1 MYDKYND
8 YELLSYISECNEDAT
23 DILLKKYEP
32 LIVSTAKKL
41 LKGMENFGLD
51 INDLVQEGRLGLL
64 NASETFTESKDT
76 LFYTYAKTC
85 IERKMYDLVKSTR
98 RTKHKILNE
107 SIPIDVDDDKGEYK
121 ELDYLLKDETE
132 NPEQLLLNEEG
143 KKELQNIINSK
154 LNDIE
159 IQVLEL
165 KLKGFENKEISEIL
179 DCDYKKIDNTLQ
191 RIKQKLKE
199 TKKCS

>member
-32 LIVSTAKKL
+32 LIISTAKKM

-51 INDLVQEGRLGLL
+51 INDLIQEGRLGLL
-64 NASETFTESKDT
+64 NASETFIESKDT

-98 RTKHKILNE
+98 RVKHKILNE
-107 SIPIDVDDDKGEYK
+107 SISIDIDDKGEYK
-121 ELDYLLKDETE
+121 ALDYLLKDETE
-132 NPEQLLLNEEG
+132 NPEQLLLNEEE
-143 KKELQNIINSK
+143 KKELKNIINSK
-154 LNDIE
+154 LNDFE

-165 KLKGFENKEISEIL
+165 KLKGFENKEISEML
-179 DCDYKKIDNTLQ
+179 VCDYKKIDNTLQ
-191 RIKQKLKE
+191 RIKQKLKKSKE
-199 TKKCS
+199 

>member
-51 INDLVQEGRLGLL
+51 INDLIQEGRLGLL
-64 NASETFTESKDT
+64 KASETFTESKDT

-98 RTKHKILNE
+98 RVKHKILNE

-132 NPEQLLLNEEG
+132 NPEQLLLNEEEQ
-143 KKELQNIINSK
+143 KELQNIINSK

-165 KLKGFENKEISEIL
+165 KLKGFENREISEIL

-191 RIKQKLKE
+191 RIKQKLRE
-199 TKKCS
+199 TKK

>member
-1 MYDKYND
+1 
-8 YELLSYISECNEDAT
+8 
-23 DILLKKYEP
+23 
-32 LIVSTAKKL
+32 
-41 LKGMENFGLD
+41 
-51 INDLVQEGRLGLL
+51 
-64 NASETFTESKDT
+64 
-76 LFYTYAKTC
+76 
-85 IERKMYDLVKSTR
+85 MYDLVKSTR
-98 RTKHKILNE
+98 RVKHKILNE

-132 NPEQLLLNEEG
+132 NPEQLLLNDEG

>member
-1 MYDKYND
+1 
-8 YELLSYISECNEDAT
+8 
-23 DILLKKYEP
+23 
-32 LIVSTAKKL
+32 
-41 LKGMENFGLD
+41 MENFGLD
-51 INDLVQEGRLGLL
+51 INDLIQEGRLGLL
-64 NASETFTESKDT
+64 KASETFSESKDT

-98 RTKHKILNE
+98 RVKHKILNE

>member
-98 RTKHKILNE
+98 RAKHKILNE

>member
-98 RTKHKILNE
+98 RVKHKILNE

-132 NPEQLLLNEEG
+132 NPEQLLLNEKFYLG
-143 KKELQNIINSK
+143 LG
-154 LNDIE
+154 
-159 IQVLEL
+159 V
-165 KLKGFENKEISEIL
+165 
-179 DCDYKKIDNTLQ
+179 
-191 RIKQKLKE
+191 LKE
-199 TKKCS
+199 ENY

>member
-51 INDLVQEGRLGLL
+51 INDLIQEGRLGLL
-64 NASETFTESKDT
+64 KASETFSESKDT

-98 RTKHKILNE
+98 RVKHKILNE

-132 NPEQLLLNEEG
+132 NHEQLLLNEEG

>member
-51 INDLVQEGRLGLL
+51 INDLIQEGRLGLL
-64 NASETFTESKDT
+64 KASETFSESKDT

-98 RTKHKILNE
+98 RVKHKILNE

>member
-98 RTKHKILNE
+98 RVKHKILNE

>member
-41 LKGMENFGLD
+41 LKGMENSGLD
-51 INDLVQEGRLGLL
+51 INDLIQEGRIGLI

-85 IERKMYDLVKSTR
+85 IERKMYDLVKSTKR
-98 RTKHKILNE
+98 AKHKILND
-107 SIPIDVDDDKGEYK
+107 SIPIDVDAEKGEYK
-121 ELDYLLKDETE
+121 ELDYLLKDNTE
-132 NPEQLLLNEEG
+132 NPEQLLINEER
-143 KKELQNIINSK
+143 KQELQNIINSK
-154 LNDIE
+154 LNEFE
-159 IQVLEL
+159 IQVVEL
-165 KLKGFENKEISEIL
+165 KLKGFANKEISSMLE
-179 DCDYKKIDNTLQ
+179 CEYKKVDNTLQ

-199 TKKCS
+199 TKKSS

>member
-32 LIVSTAKKL
+32 LIISTAKKM

-51 INDLVQEGRLGLL
+51 INDLIQEGRLGLL
-64 NASETFTESKDT
+64 NASETFIESKDT

-98 RTKHKILNE
+98 RVKYKILNE
-107 SIPIDVDDDKGEYK
+107 SISIDIDDKGEYK
-121 ELDYLLKDETE
+121 ALDYLLKDETE
-132 NPEQLLLNEEG
+132 NPEQLLLNEEE
-143 KKELQNIINSK
+143 KKELKNIINSK
-154 LNDIE
+154 LNDFE

-165 KLKGFENKEISEIL
+165 KLKGFENKEISEML
-179 DCDYKKIDNTLQ
+179 VCDYKKIDNTLQ
-191 RIKQKLKE
+191 RIKQKLKKSKE
-199 TKKCS
+199 

>member
-32 LIVSTAKKL
+32 LIISTAKKL

-64 NASETFTESKDT
+64 NASGTFTESKDT

-98 RTKHKILNE
+98 RAKHKILNE
-107 SIPIDVDDDKGEYK
+107 SIPIDVDDKGEYK

-132 NPEQLLLNEEG
+132 NPEQLLLNEEE

-179 DCDYKKIDNTLQ
+179 ACDYKKIDNTLQ
-191 RIKQKLKE
+191 RIKQKLRKQKE
-199 TKKCS
+199 

>member
-32 LIVSTAKKL
+32 LIISTAKKM

-51 INDLVQEGRLGLL
+51 INDLIQEGRLGLL
-64 NASETFTESKDT
+64 NASETFIESKDT

-85 IERKMYDLVKSTR
+85 IERKMYDLVKSSR
-98 RTKHKILNE
+98 RVKHKILNE
-107 SIPIDVDDDKGEYK
+107 SISIDIDDKGEYK
-121 ELDYLLKDETE
+121 ALDYLLKDETE
-132 NPEQLLLNEEG
+132 NPEQLLLNEEE
-143 KKELQNIINSK
+143 KKELKNIINSK
-154 LNDIE
+154 LNDFE

-165 KLKGFENKEISEIL
+165 KLKGFENKEISEML
-179 DCDYKKIDNTLQ
+179 VCDYKKIDNTLQ
-191 RIKQKLKE
+191 RIKQKLKKSKE
-199 TKKCS
+199 

>member
-98 RTKHKILNE
+98 RAKHKILNE

-132 NPEQLLLNEEG
+132 NPEQLLLNEED

>member
-32 LIVSTAKKL
+32 LIISTAKKM

-51 INDLVQEGRLGLL
+51 INDLIQEGRLGLL
-64 NASETFTESKDT
+64 NASETFIESKDT

-98 RTKHKILNE
+98 RVKHKILNE
-107 SIPIDVDDDKGEYK
+107 SISIDIDDKGEYK
-121 ELDYLLKDETE
+121 AFDYLLKDETE
-132 NPEQLLLNEEG
+132 NPEQLLLNEEE
-143 KKELQNIINSK
+143 KKELKNIINSK
-154 LNDIE
+154 LNDFE

-165 KLKGFENKEISEIL
+165 KLKGFENKEISEML
-179 DCDYKKIDNTLQ
+179 VCDYKKIDNTLQ
-191 RIKQKLKE
+191 RIKQKLKKSKE
-199 TKKCS
+199 

>member
-32 LIVSTAKKL
+32 LIVSIAKKL

>member
-64 NASETFTESKDT
+64 KASETFTESKDT

-98 RTKHKILNE
+98 RVKHKILNE

-132 NPEQLLLNEEG
+132 NPEQLLLNEEEQ
-143 KKELQNIINSK
+143 KELQNIINSK

-165 KLKGFENKEISEIL
+165 KLKGFENREISEIL

-191 RIKQKLKE
+191 RIKQKLRE
-199 TKKCS
+199 TKK